1 MKKMLNK
8 SNIFSFILGALIFGG
23 VTSVFSFSFFAQ
35 SVGYTPKNPDFEVDN
50 VKDALDLLEKSIG
63 TFSNIED
70 QDAKIMINSLKEL
83 HTTTQELLETPYWL
97 NRLIKGKK
105 SFNLLHSNTEYLSYV
120 FNTSNGMESLAQ
132 SPYALDIVFK
142 NDYSSFIN
150 SQYISNVD
158 AYAIQV
164 PTMTSNSSPSG
175 EASSSY
181 DGLAPYLAF
190 DKKSDSSS
198 SRSAWVGQ
206 KYANGYVQ
214 YKFDKPNRIYKLT
227 LENLFDGG
235 SNYVTSFTLQG
246 SNDGENFTDL
256 YTGNNGSGNNAKR
269 SFLIPTLQERYQYY
283 RVNINAKGGNWPGF
297 GEVNFYCFDV

>member
-1 MKKMLNK
+1 MRKLFRK
-8 SNIFSFILGALIFGG
+8 NIIIGFVLGALVFGSIA
-23 VTSVFSFSFFAQ
+23 SVLASALFAQ
-35 SVGYTPKNPDFEVDN
+35 GVEYHPTDEEFEVDN

-70 QDAKIMINSLKEL
+70 EDAKIMINSLKEL
-83 HTTTQELLETPYWL
+83 HTSTQELLETPFWL

-105 SFNLLHSNTEYLSYV
+105 SFDLLHSNSSYLSYV

-150 SQYISNVD
+150 SPYINNVD
-158 AYAIQV
+158 TYAIQV
-164 PTMTSNSSPSG
+164 PQMTSNTTPEG
-175 EASSSY
+175 EALCSY
-181 DGLAPYLAF
+181 EGLPAYYAF
-190 DKKSDSSS
+190 DKRSDSSGN
-198 SRSAWVGQ
+198 RGAWVGQ
-206 KYANGYVQ
+206 KYANGFIQ

-235 SNYVTSFTLQG
+235 TNYVTSFTLQG